1 MVRYS
6 CRAAGLLGR
15 CPQLEEPSGGS
26 GRKPGAVHG
35 DIEKRAVG
43 KQPLRI
49 CCGFA
54 AQHDAHIYT
63 NDGSKLARSVSR
75 ESTQRTATEVERQLL
90 APRSEATSARNERP
104 GEQEQSHSLGV
115 GL

>member
-75 ESTQRTATEVERQLL
+75 ESTQRTATEVERQRLHRGAKLL
-90 APRSEATSARNERP
+90 LRETSVPVNRSK
-104 GEQEQSHSLGV
+104 V
-115 GL
+115 IV